1 MTWKFVWF
9 FVWLGFLIWWWF
21 CFSFLMIA
29 FAEQNRLLH
38 RIVLFRLGKKKGQVP
53 VWSSVGYSQITFF
66 RLTEEKDQNII
77 FN

>member
-1 MTWKFVWF
+1 
-9 FVWLGFLIWWWF
+9 
-21 CFSFLMIA
+21 MIA